1 MYVFEV
7 IWKKTSF
14 ILQHPHYTS
23 STHLST
29 LIVFRK
35 KHAVPEDVEYFECQE
50 QMNLDL
56 YEEYQEVERV
66 IGNSIAIRESFEGVI
81 VVEWE

>member
-1 MYVFEV
+1 
-7 IWKKTSF
+7 
-14 ILQHPHYTS
+14 
-23 STHLST
+23 
-29 LIVFRK
+29 
-35 KHAVPEDVEYFECQE
+35 VPEDVEYFECQE

-81 VVEWE
+81 VVE